1 LKFGFADYD
10 DFYKDLGTLSGKVS
24 VDLSSA
30 NSRIHRELTLNEKAV
45 IENVKSVVKKFKGK
59 KNDREVQG
67 FKDCHIRDG
76 AALCQYFGWLEDQ
89 LLNKKNTEI
98 DEFSGAEVL
107 HDFRGSFDWSKGDSF
122 ETISSVG
129 ANAAI
134 IHYSPSKDDNS
145 PMDPNKIYLLDS
157 GGHYWDGT
165 TDTTRTVHITKPTD
179 REREMYTRVLL
190 GNLDV
195 EKTIWPKGR
204 RYGGTDF
211 DAMARRWLWFVGKD
225 YAHGTGHG
233 VGHFSC
239 VHEMP
244 PYLGRASKLTDN
256 VYENNMVVTNE
267 PGYYEEG
274 AFGIRIENQLVIED
288 KREGF

>member
-1 LKFGFADYD
+1 MKFGFADYD

-45 IENVKSVVKKFKGK
+45 IENVKSVVKKFKGV

-129 ANAAI
+129 ANAAKCFLSRMTLLPKCPQNDPKI
-134 IHYSPSKDDNS
+134 VTYRAQGPSECLS
-145 PMDPNKIYLLDS
+145 
-157 GGHYWDGT
+157 
-165 TDTTRTVHITKPTD
+165 
-179 REREMYTRVLL
+179 E
-190 GNLDV
+190 
-195 EKTIWPKGR
+195 
-204 RYGGTDF
+204 
-211 DAMARRWLWFVGKD
+211 
-225 YAHGTGHG
+225 
-233 VGHFSC
+233 
-239 VHEMP
+239 
-244 PYLGRASKLTDN
+244 
-256 VYENNMVVTNE
+256 VT
-267 PGYYEEG
+267 
-274 AFGIRIENQLVIED
+274 
-288 KREGF
+288 